1 MLNTTAAAAAES
13 SGTYCCTRVGSAFA
27 VSTGLGSSWGGGSEP
42 LLWWLRLVLTR
53 VLKKPRPELEE
64 WELEAASNSS
74 SKGVASI
81 CDEGFLK
88 QMWYVQVVAHFVD
101 IITKPL
107 LTGAFETFKRYS
119 CSKGY
124 PRDMSLCMNPLR
136 LSFAGPL

>member
-1 MLNTTAAAAAES
+1 LAFSVCTTYSGVVSLLALVFGFASTFKRGNGAVYSGSWSCRAYVCGMLNTTAAAAAES

-81 CDEGFLK
+81 CDEG
-88 QMWYVQVVAHFVD
+88 
-101 IITKPL
+101 
-107 LTGAFETFKRYS
+107 
-119 CSKGY
+119 
-124 PRDMSLCMNPLR
+124 
-136 LSFAGPL
+136 